1 MLLVSTGGTGN
12 YIHRTHHLS
21 RFGGGPEPRRKGR
34 RRDRDRKEKRDKGI
48 REEWDGDRKEGM

>member
-12 YIHRTHHLS
+12 HIHRTHHLS
-21 RFGGGPEPRRKGR
+21 WFGKPEPRRKR
-34 RRDRDRKEKRDKGI
+34 RRWGRDRKEKRDKGI